1 MNRVHRGAFV
11 AAALLVAFS
20 GIAAAQNVPLD
31 DRFKYQGE
39 LRNAG
44 VVVDGVVDLQLSIF
58 DQPTFGNQVGT
69 TQTVLGVVVSRGVF
83 EVDVPFSAL
92 SFAGDKRHLQV
103 AVRSP
108 AGAGVYTTLNPRIE
122 LVPAP
127 NAHYARVAALAF
139 GANAVGG
146 IGLGGL
152 VQKAEAGS
160 ITVGM
165 LAVGAVNSAAILDGS
180 ITGADLAPNTITAAN
195 IAAGTITGTEIASNT
210 INSGD
215 IQNGAVN
222 NVDLAADSVDSSK
235 ILDGSITS
243 VDLAPGALD
252 GGDAGTLD
260 GVDSTQFFR
269 LDSNNVITGDFFTIN
284 SGAPNV
290 FTFGG
295 ANLDLRLGDTAL
307 DEVSTSGNFAVGG
320 NTHLGDHPIDSTTVS
335 GSLTVNGGAV
345 VVSNLT
351 GQGTLSASNTL
362 RLDAPF
368 VNTSANV
375 ILEGSGVGGSGYL
388 IFGDGNAEK
397 RIQLNGVNPVL
408 TIDGTIGQS
417 ATVVI
422 GDQLVVEGGL
432 EAISGAFDTS
442 VRLGAA
448 EGDSNIYFYD
458 QGSQTANRIR
468 WVDSTTLSCGP
479 FGQFDSYFGWRISDS
494 TNTGWILADGSD
506 NEVYIDETG
515 NVVIDGALTQSSG
528 CDLAEMFFSTGRL
541 EPGTVVAIDPGA
553 PEHVVAST
561 RALEYGLAG
570 VVSENPGVILNGPP
584 ADALPFV
591 AERNEVE
598 RALAA
603 NPESPELEQ
612 RFLEL
617 ERMLDSWPRGDI
629 PVALAGR
636 VPVKVIGAVAVGDP
650 LTSSDVVGHAMAM
663 TRPGP
668 AIGIAME
675 SKSSTGPGRVLMLVQ
690 PGFHA
695 PRGFAAS
702 LGAVSRE
709 SVAEIAPEE
718 DGDLKTRI
726 ETLEQKLTAALSG
739 RGSEAERTLTDT
751 RPGELSI
758 SPPAP
763 NGDADGV
770 DARGESP
777 AATIV
782 QIRKEAWG
790 DYDSDGKDDVFVVNP
805 GSSSKLYRNL
815 GDGTFQDVTGNAG
828 IVANHGIRI
837 ALWQDYDVDRV
848 LDLLLVDG
856 DGVAKLYQGLG
867 HGRFQDVTEPLRLD
881 FGQPIVDAEWIDH
894 DRDGKPDLKVS
905 IADGRLLLH
914 HNLGG
919 GSFRTSELRSAM
931 AITDES
937 ARRISTLE
945 AENAAI
951 HAQLAELE
959 ALITTL
965 AVERGAKR

>member
-1 MNRVHRGAFV
+1 MNRVHRGAVV

-92 SFAGDKRHLQV
+92 SFAGAKRHLQV

-165 LAVGAVNSAAILDGS
+165 LAVGAVNSATILDGS
-180 ITGADLAPNTITAAN
+180 ITGADVAPNTITAAN

-269 LDSNNVITGDFFTIN
+269 LDSDNVITGDFFTIN

-320 NTHLGDHPIDSTTVS
+320 NTLLGDQPIDSTTVS

-345 VVSNLT
+345 VVSSST

-397 RIQLNGVNPVL
+397 RIQLNGVDPVL

-442 VRLGAA
+442 VRLDAA

-468 WVDSTTLSCGP
+468 WVDSTTLSC
-479 FGQFDSYFGWRISDS
+479 
-494 TNTGWILADGSD
+494 
-506 NEVYIDETG
+506 
-515 NVVIDGALTQSSG
+515 
-528 CDLAEMFFSTGRL
+528 
-541 EPGTVVAIDPGA
+541 
-553 PEHVVAST
+553 
-561 RALEYGLAG
+561 
-570 VVSENPGVILNGPP
+570 
-584 ADALPFV
+584 
-591 AERNEVE
+591 
-598 RALAA
+598 
-603 NPESPELEQ
+603 
-612 RFLEL
+612 
-617 ERMLDSWPRGDI
+617 
-629 PVALAGR
+629 
-636 VPVKVIGAVAVGDP
+636 
-650 LTSSDVVGHAMAM
+650 
-663 TRPGP
+663 PGP

-675 SKSSTGPGRVLMLVQ
+675 SKASTGPGRVLMLVQ

-726 ETLEQKLTAALSG
+726 ETLEQKLTAALSD
-739 RGSEAERTLTDT
+739 RGPEAERTLTDT

-790 DYDSDGKDDVFVVNP
+790 DYDFDGKDDVFVVNP
-805 GSSSKLYRNL
+805 GSSSKLYRNR

-828 IVANHGIRI
+828 FVANHGVRI
-837 ALWQDYDVDRV
+837 ALWQDFGVDRV
-848 LDLLLVDG
+848 LDLLVVDG

-867 HGRFQDVTEPLRLD
+867 QGRFQDVTESLRLD

-894 DRDGKPDLKVS
+894 DRDGKPDLNSALKNWAGVRPAAERMSFASHRHHVFPRTCLLCPPRSCTPRSGSVLGRLFQRAVKVS

-951 HAQLAELE
+951 HARLAELE